1 MPMDTKALATT
12 ITNLVKRALKE
23 KDFDYSMVMNE
34 TMKTFMDKIKPRR
47 GSSKSGSSKGFG
59 KMGSPQ
65 SIVDGVLKNL
75 RGN

>member
-1 MPMDTKALATT
+1 MPADTKALAST

-47 GSSKSGSSKGFG
+47 GSSKSKGSG

>member
-1 MPMDTKALATT
+1 MPADKKALATT

-34 TMKTFMDKIKPRR
+34 TMKTFMDKIKPKRKP
-47 GSSKSGSSKGFG
+47 SKSKGFG
-59 KMGSPQ
+59 KLGSPQ

-75 RGN
+75 RGD

>member
-12 ITNLVKRALKE
+12 ITNLVKRALRE
-23 KDFDYSMVMNE
+23 KDFDYEMVMNE
-34 TMKTFMDKIKPRR
+34 TMKTFIDKVKPKRR
-47 GSSKSGSSKGFG
+47 ASKSKGFG

-75 RGN
+75 TGN